1 MIFFK
6 SKLIKY
12 TTKVLF
18 VISLSLFCCK
28 KDFSTISNQYGPPPP
43 TTSHE
48 FTWEV
53 YEFGT
58 IGSYLRDVFIIDHD
72 NIWAVGVIF
81 PDPDRKYNVVHWNGE
96 YWEMKK
102 MLADAQKVF
111 PGGTGVDSLFVE
123 GQTVYAFGPNEI
135 IIFAGTI
142 QYFNGTEWQQNKGDL
157 RIRESWGNSKNN
169 LYFCGLAGLL
179 LYFDGHNVQLLESL
193 TKGNISDIFGVI
205 NSFNNKQSIFYAV
218 NNLLFNEDHKIIEI
232 LPNKSTRQFPW
243 KPDIEIESIWF
254 DDKNNFYA
262 CGEGVWY
269 LKNNEW
275 KRIQAI
281 PPIFTRKVRANHEND
296 VFVVGD
302 FGLMC
307 HYNGLDWHIYP
318 SLVPNSSLLSVDVK
332 EDLVVIVGTDGSHA
346 YIIKG
351 TRN

>member
-1 MIFFK
+1 MGFFK
-6 SKLIKY
+6 SKRIKY
-12 TTKVLF
+12 SIELLLI
-18 VISLSLFCCK
+18 ISISLFCCK

-43 TTSHE
+43 ITSHE

-58 IGSYLRDVFIIDHD
+58 IGSYLRDVFIIDHN

-142 QYFNGTEWQQNKGDL
+142 QCFNGTKWQQFKGDL
-157 RIRESWGNSKNN
+157 RIRESWGTSINN
-169 LYFCGLAGLL
+169 IYFCGLEGVLFN
-179 LYFDGHNVQLLESL
+179 FDGNRINRLNSK
-193 TKGNISDIFGVI
+193 TKGSITDIFGI
-205 NSFNNKQSIFYAV
+205 KDAIYNKNNIYYTVMNLEYADSNKIFQITPSNTV
-218 NNLLFNEDHKIIEI
+218 K
-232 LPNKSTRQFPW
+232 QFPW
-243 KPDIEIESIWF
+243 RSEKLIKSIWF
-254 DDKNNFYA
+254 NHRNKIYA
-262 CGEGVWY
+262 CGSGVWSF
-269 LKNNEW
+269 KNYKWNKISE
-275 KRIQAI
+275 I
-281 PPIFTRKVRANHEND
+281 PAIFTRKVRANHEND

-307 HYNGLDWHIYP
+307 HYNGLNWHICL

-346 YIIKG
+346 YIIRG